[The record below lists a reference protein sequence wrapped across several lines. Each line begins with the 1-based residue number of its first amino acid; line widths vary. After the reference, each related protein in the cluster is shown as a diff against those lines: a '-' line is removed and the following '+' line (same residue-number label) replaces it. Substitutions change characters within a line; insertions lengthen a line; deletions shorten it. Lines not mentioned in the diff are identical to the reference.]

1 MYCSLENTGEYSL
14 QKKKKKKEE
23 QKYQEEVRC
32 RKWTQLRS
40 KGNLYEDEEFPGI
53 APYLGWRATRPDW
66 SFSRFFLGM
75 KREKCEVV
83 EIAG

>member
-14 QKKKKKKEE
+14 QKEKKKKNKNTR
-23 QKYQEEVRC
+23 KEVRC

-75 KREKCEVV
+75 K
-83 EIAG
+83 